1 MCVGYYK
8 SLDKFS
14 NAITGHTHFSPPGQQ
29 LHSYTGPDG
38 SPYHIFKVSHHYL
51 SLIECVV
58 VQTGLS
64 GSGVKCYLSRLQP
77 LLLWFIE
84 AASLIGQLL
93 HIT

>member
-1 MCVGYYK
+1 MP
-8 SLDKFS
+8 SLATPTFPHLGS
-14 NAITGHTHFSPPGQQ
+14 NCTLTLAQMALPITSSRSAIT
-29 LHSYTGPDG
+29 
-38 SPYHIFKVSHHYL
+38 I

-93 HIT
+93 RIT